1 MDTMP
6 IKPLATL
13 LRVLRDQ
20 GYPVETALRHIDLD
34 FNPLAQS
41 EPCPDRVAT
50 ASYSKLYAL
59 VMQLHQDE
67 AFGLGE
73 GYRSPPG
80 TFRMMCLFIIHCR
93 TLEQA
98 LRRAWSFYDYCD
110 QYRAVKHPDSG
121 EPLVPQSEGGQV
133 LWVFQRGSAP
143 QEQVVQANVLL
154 MMYRFYSWLAG
165 KPLPLTEVYLQG
177 AETGNSGEYEALFD
191 CEVRFGQPLP
201 GLLLPAPVLQLPVV
215 QDEDSL
221 RDYLRQTPYQLVRR
235 DPPGVD
241 RRLSDQVERIL
252 TRYASGAMPGAREVA
267 SALNMSART
276 LHRRLTLEG
285 TSFQQ
290 LKDGFRAGLAKHYLG
305 RPELSIDAIATLMG
319 FQDNSAFYRSFRKW
333 TGMSPGEYRRSL
345 AA

>member
-6 IKPLATL
+6 IRPLVTL

-20 GYPVETALRHIDLD
+20 GYPVDNALRHIGLD
-34 FNPLAQS
+34 FNPM
-41 EPCPDRVAT
+41 EDTGVPDRVPT

-59 VMQLHQDE
+59 VMEWQQDE

-110 QYRAVKHPDSG
+110 QYRLIQRPEAG
-121 EPLVPQSEGGQV
+121 EPLVPVDDGDQI
-133 LWVFQRGSAP
+133 LWVFQRGPEP
-143 QEQVVQANVLL
+143 QPQVVQANVLL

-165 KPLPLTEVYLQG
+165 KPLPLSAVHLQG
-177 AETGNSGEYEALFD
+177 TETGNAHDYESLFD
-191 CEVRFGQPLP
+191 CPVKFGQAIP
-201 GLLLPAPVLQLPVV
+201 GLLLPAAVLQLPVV
-215 QDEDSL
+215 QNEDTL
-221 RDYLRQTPYQLVRR
+221 REYLRQTPYQLVRR
-235 DPPGVD
+235 DTPGVD
-241 RRLSDQVERIL
+241 RRLSDQVESIL
-252 TRYASGAMPGAREVA
+252 TRHASGAMPGAREVA

-276 LHRRLTLEG
+276 LHRRLTQEG

-290 LKDGFRAGLAKHYLG
+290 LKDSFRAGLARHYLG
-305 RPELSIDAIATLMG
+305 RQELSIDAIATLMG

>member
-13 LRVLRDQ
+13 LRVLEDQ
-20 GYPVETALRHIDLD
+20 GYPLDSALRHIDLD
-34 FNPLAQS
+34 VNPLAH
-41 EPCPDRVAT
+41 PDACPDRVPT

-59 VMQLHQDE
+59 VMELQQDE

-110 QYRAVKHPDSG
+110 QYRRVQYRNPG
-121 EPLVPQSEGGQV
+121 EPLVPQGDGDQV
-133 LWVFQRGSAP
+133 LWVFQRGPEP
-143 QEQVVQANVLL
+143 QDQVVQANVLL

-177 AETGNSGEYEALFD
+177 AAAGNAGEYEALFD
-191 CEVRFGQPLP
+191 CGVRFGQRIP
-201 GLLLPAPVLQLPVV
+201 GLLLPAPVLKLPVV

-252 TRYASGAMPGAREVA
+252 TRYASGAMPGARDVA

-276 LHRRLTLEG
+276 LHRRLTQEG

-290 LKDGFRAGLAKHYLG
+290 IKDNFRSALARHYLA

-345 AA
+345 AS

>member
-1 MDTMP
+1 MP

-20 GYPVETALRHIDLD
+20 GYPVENALRHIDLD
-34 FNPLAQS
+34 FNPLEQP
-41 EPCPDRVAT
+41 EVCPERVAT

-59 VMQLHQDE
+59 VMELHQDE

-80 TFRMMCLFIIHCR
+80 TFRMMCLFIIHCH

-110 QYRAVKHPDSG
+110 QYRTSHHPDPG
-121 EPLVPQSEGGQV
+121 KPLVPMGDGEQV
-133 LWVFQRGSAP
+133 LWVFQRGSVP

-165 KPLPLTEVYLQG
+165 KPLPLTEVHLQG
-177 AETGNSGEYEALFD
+177 PDRGNSREYESLFG
-191 CEVRFGQPLP
+191 CQVRFDQSSP
-201 GLLLPAPVLQLPVV
+201 GLVLPAPVQQLPVV

-235 DPPGVD
+235 DPPGID

-252 TRYASGAMPGAREVA
+252 TSYASGAMPGAREVA

-276 LHRRLTLEG
+276 LHRRLTKEG

-290 LKDGFRAGLAKHYLG
+290 LKDDFRAGLARHYLG

-333 TGMSPGEYRRSL
+333 TGMSPGEYRRSPV
-345 AA
+345 A